1 MSRSLTKQVEHWA
14 QLGRRLERSGLF
26 SYSQM
31 RSFLDGEH
39 PFDELSGLEQAVATE
54 ALLEELESF
63 EPSEEFLAELK
74 SGIGSSG
81 LDSEGNIVRTKD

>member
-14 QLGRRLERSGLF
+14 QLGRRSGLF

-74 SGIGSSG
+74 SGIGSG